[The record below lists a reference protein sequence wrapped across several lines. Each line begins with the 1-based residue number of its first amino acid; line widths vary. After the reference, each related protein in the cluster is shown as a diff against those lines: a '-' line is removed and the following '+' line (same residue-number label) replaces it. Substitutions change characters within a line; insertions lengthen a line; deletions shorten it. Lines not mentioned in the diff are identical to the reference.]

1 MSRNRLY
8 SLAGALF
15 AATAVVVALV
25 AVVRGELGGLAT
37 ILVLGAGCAAILR
50 IRSRIRSESRHR
62 WALQARIGVLETALR
77 ESKETTRKQLHE
89 IETLLSSVQRDASK
103 DQVDTERSATYTQL
117 ALLNDRVLALESSLH
132 PVR

>member
-8 SLAGALF
+8 SLASAVL
-15 AATAVVVALV
+15 AAAAVVVAIV
-25 AVVRGELGGLAT
+25 AVVRGELGGLAA
-37 ILVLGAGCAAILR
+37 ILALGAGGAALLR

-62 WALQARIGVLETALR
+62 WALQARIGALETALR
-77 ESKETTRKQLHE
+77 ECQVTAREQVHE
-89 IETLLSSVQRDASK
+89 IETMLSNVEYDASK
-103 DQVDTERSATYTQL
+103 DQDDAERSATYTQL